1 MGIHPQVMACLL
13 LTMSRL
19 LGAATTLL
27 TLLSSSL
34 NVKLLT
40 SQLLSAP
47 AIWHRPDGLRT
58 TIRILGIFNSAS
70 LHLLQREDLRAPGE
84 PLPSNIRLTKEEWV
98 IAVIKGADD
107 KSPRWRHLLVLG
119 GLLLG
124 FEGQYRQGLS
134 TFIRRKLENA
144 IITAANLALR
154 EVEPVNEL
162 AASTI
167 AIVLSHVFD
176 ILSPGHRID
185 MNHELLL
192 PILVRGPYFSKE
204 GLYSGYLIS
213 TMDAD
218 IVQVNGSRFDWS
230 TKSPTYVQ
238 LQRVAS
244 GPLIASLGSL
254 SRLTASCVEK
264 VQNIDLLVAML
275 DDLSVFTRSLCIQW
289 RQNKLSEIDITEE
302 GNFLG
307 DETLKTSLPLLWR
320 VLKSS
325 MFAIIVILQA
335 LLGRVMGDARMPQHR
350 GKQFRLLSSNG
361 SRQLTTCSSR
371 RGLSITPDVTRCV
384 LHLISIGCQCL
395 YPVHVCVSSSS

>member
-1 MGIHPQVMACLL
+1 VRIHPLLIACLL
-13 LTMSRL
+13 LTLSRL
-19 LGAATTLL
+19 LGAATTLF
-27 TLLSSSL
+27 TLLSSPL

-70 LHLLQREDLRAPGE
+70 LHVLQREDLRAPGE

-107 KSPRWRHLLVLG
+107 RSPRWRHILVLG

-134 TFIRRKLENA
+134 PFLRRNLENA

-154 EVEPVNEL
+154 EVEPGSEL

-176 ILSPGHRID
+176 LLSPRHRTEI
-185 MNHELLL
+185 NHELLL

-204 GLYSGYLIS
+204 GLYSGYLMS

-218 IVQVNGSRFDWS
+218 VVQANGSRFDWS
-230 TKSPTYVQ
+230 TKSSTYVQ

-244 GPLIASLGSL
+244 GPLVASLGSL
-254 SRLTASCVEK
+254 SRLTAFCVEK
-264 VQNIDLLVAML
+264 VQNMDLLVAML

-302 GNFLG
+302 ESFLG

-325 MFAIIVILQA
+325 MFAIIVILQS
-335 LLGRVMGDARMPQHR
+335 LLGRVMGDARMPQYR

-361 SRQLTTCSSR
+361 SRQLTTSSSR
-371 RGLSITPDVTRCV
+371 RCHPITPDVARFV
-384 LHLISIGCQCL
+384 LHFISPGCQCF
-395 YPVHVCVSSSS
+395 YPVHICVSSSS